1 MILKLKMNKLNLSN
15 PLNYKKNL
23 FFFLVSIFFLT
34 IVYLNIEI
42 KEIFENFKKLDIQI
56 ILLGIS
62 LVILTYLFATL
73 RWYLLISN
81 ITKQKNLFKI
91 CTKQIFIAATY
102 NLIIPAKTGEL
113 SKLFFLN
120 KLPKK
125 KILSCL
131 LLERAIDLT
140 TLILVFIIFGI
151 KAFGQLQ
158 SNIFFKDWHYIIV
171 LIFVGVI
178 IVLKYN
184 PFKIINEIKKTF
196 KKINNKIILI
206 FLLSFSVIFFNC
218 FFIYSMFS
226 FFGKDINFAYIL
238 GIYPIIVVGTI
249 LISTPS
255 GLGIREYLFIL
266 FFGNLPNTSLALNVS
281 LIYYFFIF
289 LLPAVIGLIIMKS
302 YKNK

>member
-1 MILKLKMNKLNLSN
+1 M
-15 PLNYKKNL
+15 
-23 FFFLVSIFFLT
+23 
-34 IVYLNIEI
+34 
-42 KEIFENFKKLDIQI
+42 
-56 ILLGIS
+56 
-62 LVILTYLFATL
+62 
-73 RWYLLISN
+73 
-81 ITKQKNLFKI
+81 
-91 CTKQIFIAATY
+91 
-102 NLIIPAKTGEL
+102 
-113 SKLFFLN
+113 
-120 KLPKK
+120 
-125 KILSCL
+125 
-131 LLERAIDLT
+131 LERAIDLT

-158 SNIFFKDWHYIIV
+158 SNIFFKDWHYIVV
-171 LIFVGVI
+171 LIFIGVI

-226 FFGKDINFAYIL
+226 FFGSDINFTYIL

-255 GLGIREYLFIL
+255 GLGIREYLFII
-266 FFGNLPNTSLALNVS
+266 FFGNLLNTSLALNVS

-302 YKNK
+302 